1 VALNITLTAISGSE
15 QWIEHVALHKTTFWS
30 IGSQTYRTVQ
40 GRSREH

>member
-1 VALNITLTAISGSE
+1 VALNITLKAISGSE

-30 IGSQTYRTVQ
+30 IGNQIYRTLK